1 MTCYID
7 AFSGLAGDMLVG
19 AFADAGADRETIC
32 PSLTSLATGGS
43 ITWDRV
49 QRRGMSCH

>member
-19 AFADAGADRETIC
+19 AFADAGADRETI
-32 PSLTSLATGGS
+32 SEALGGLATGG
-43 ITWDRV
+43 
-49 QRRGMSCH
+49 